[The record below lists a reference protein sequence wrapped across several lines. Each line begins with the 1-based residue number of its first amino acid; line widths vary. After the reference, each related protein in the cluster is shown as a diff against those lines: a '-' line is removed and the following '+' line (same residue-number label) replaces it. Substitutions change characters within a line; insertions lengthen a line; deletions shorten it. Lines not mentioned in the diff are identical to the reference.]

1 MAGTANCYNK
11 NMKKFFFFLLCAAAA
26 GLFYSA
32 VMFVYVKIQMRPL
45 KPLVPASAAASHDMR
60 RQVHLLHEVNSVQR
74 AKAKDRDFEGFEM
87 DLNRVNGQLMLAHD
101 EKDFSRAVPL
111 SAVFET
117 VQKPAEKTYWMDL
130 KTTLTPQDIDELK
143 ALAARYGVSP
153 RRMLFE
159 TGPGE
164 TADLLNAA
172 GFPILL
178 QVVTGFGEDGNDP
191 QTRAELNVQM
201 EELLRRYRPFAIAAS
216 LGKYPALRAYFPL
229 YNKAIYS
236 ATTVRPSLKKKF
248 LKDAMFKDPTV
259 LLFMQDEYTALP
271 F

>member
-1 MAGTANCYNK
+1 
-11 NMKKFFFFLLCAAAA
+11 MKK
-26 GLFYSA
+26 LFYSLVGLVSLA
-32 VMFVYVKIQMRPL
+32 VIYALGTFVYVKIQMRPL
-45 KPLVPASAAASHDMR
+45 PLMIAPSSAAASLDTR
-60 RQVHLLHEVNSVQR
+60 PQVHLVHAVNSVRR
-74 AKAKDRDFEGFEM
+74 AQAKDAEFEGFEV

-101 EKDFSRAVPL
+101 EGDFARAVPL
-111 SAVFET
+111 SAVFGA
-117 VQKPAEKTYWMDL
+117 VQHPEEKTYWIDL

-178 QVVTGFGEDGNDP
+178 QVVNGFDEDGDNP
-191 QTRAELNVQM
+191 QTRAALNAQM
-201 EELLRRYRPFAIAAS
+201 EELLRRYRPFAIAGS
-216 LGKYPALRAYFPL
+216 LGKYPYLRAYFPQ
-229 YNKAIYS
+229 YNKAVYS

-248 LKDAMFKDPTV
+248 LKDAMFQDPSV

>member
-1 MAGTANCYNK
+1 
-11 NMKKFFFFLLCAAAA
+11 MKKLCYCLL
-26 GLFYSA
+26 GLIGLAVIYSA
-32 VMFVYVKIQMRPL
+32 ATFIYVKIQMRPL
-45 KPLVPASAAASHDMR
+45 PQPLAPQSEIASLATR
-60 RQVHLLHEVNSVQR
+60 PQVHLVHAVNSVRR
-74 AKAKDRDFEGFEM
+74 AEAKDQDFEGFEV
-87 DLNRVNGQLMLAHD
+87 DLNRVNGRLMLAHD
-101 EKDFSRAVPL
+101 EEHFDRAIPL
-111 SAVFET
+111 SALFEA
-117 VQKPAEKTYWMDL
+117 VENPAGKTYWIDL
-130 KTTLTPQDIDELK
+130 KTDLTPQDIDELK
-143 ALAARYGVSP
+143 ALAAQFNVSP

-159 TGPGE
+159 TDGGE

-178 QVVTGFGEDGNDP
+178 KVIDGFDEDEGDA
-191 QTRAELNVQM
+191 QKRTELNARMTEQ
-201 EELLRRYRPFAIAAS
+201 LRRYHPFAIAGS

-248 LKDAMFKDPTV
+248 LKDAMFQDPSV

>member
-1 MAGTANCYNK
+1 
-11 NMKKFFFFLLCAAAA
+11 MKK
-26 GLFYSA
+26 LFYSLVGLAALA
-32 VMFVYVKIQMRPL
+32 VIYALGTFVYVKIQMRPL
-45 KPLVPASAAASHDMR
+45 PLMIAPSSAAASLDTR
-60 RQVHLLHEVNSVQR
+60 PQVHLVHAVNSVRR
-74 AKAKDRDFEGFEM
+74 AQAKDAGFEGFEM

-101 EKDFSRAVPL
+101 EKDFSGAVPL
-111 SAVFET
+111 SAVFEA
-117 VQKPAEKTYWMDL
+117 VQNPGEKTYWIDL
-130 KTTLTPQDIDELK
+130 KTTLTPADINELK
-143 ALAARYGVSP
+143 SQASRYGVSP

-178 QVVTGFGEDGNDP
+178 QVVNGFDEDGNDP
-191 QTRAELNVQM
+191 QTRAALNAQM
-201 EELLRRYRPFAIAAS
+201 EDLLRRYHPFAIAAS
-216 LGKYPALRAYFPL
+216 LGKYPYLQAYFPQ

-248 LKDAMFKDPTV
+248 LKDAMFQDPTV

>member
-1 MAGTANCYNK
+1 MLAAIYAAGT
-11 NMKKFFFFLLCAAAA
+11 FI
-26 GLFYSA
+26 
-32 VMFVYVKIQMRPL
+32 YVKIQMRPL
-45 KPLVPASAAASHDMR
+45 PILIAPSSAVASLNR
-60 RQVHLLHEVNSVQR
+60 RPQVHLIHAVNSVHR
-74 AKAKDRDFEGFEM
+74 AKAKDVRFEGFEM

-101 EKDFSRAVPL
+101 EKDFSGAVPL
-111 SAVFET
+111 SAIFEA
-117 VQKPAEKTYWMDL
+117 VQNPGEKTYWIDL
-130 KTTLTPQDIDELK
+130 KTTLTPADINDLK
-143 ALAARYGVSP
+143 SLTTRYGISP

-164 TADLLNAA
+164 TADLLTAA

-178 QVVTGFGEDGNDP
+178 QVVTGFDEDGNDP
-191 QTRAELNVQM
+191 QTRAALKTQM

-216 LGKYPALRAYFPL
+216 LGKYPYLRAYFPL

-248 LKDAMFKDPTV
+248 LKDAMFQDPTV